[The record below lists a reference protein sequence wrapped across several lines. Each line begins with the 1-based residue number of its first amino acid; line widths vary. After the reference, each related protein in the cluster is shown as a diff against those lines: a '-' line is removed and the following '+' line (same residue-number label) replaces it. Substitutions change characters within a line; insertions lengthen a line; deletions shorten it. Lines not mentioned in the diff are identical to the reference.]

1 LQTLG
6 ITLEHEFLRFED
18 EKTVWNNSVITKNER
33 INCNEKF
40 KGSGGIMVFK
50 RVLRQNFIDELNR
63 LYDVKNSWWR
73 KMVDDKDV
81 FLLIRNNKVHVL
93 VNGGLLLLIRMDMQG
108 KMICEAHEDFLSLRS
123 ESNTYVKLDEN
134 STAPIKRVDGL
145 KGLSKNY
152 QKVKRRIR
160 IFTGKE
166 KQAVQHFSMNIPQII
181 DLEIGLEGDKK
192 EGALQKGSQRV
203 DMAGISD
210 KGILS
215 FFEVKLFDNSEIRSK
230 GTPKV
235 IGQLKKYEYLL
246 KKYNS
251 EILDGYGSQFRMYEK
266 LQGSFFLNRFGSFDA
281 LRLNPDV
288 RLIITGFDGSQQ
300 KYLLPTILNGI
311 RKSMD
316 WDQKSPDLIAIGN
329 HKSLKKGRLFK
340 GI

>member
-1 LQTLG
+1 
-6 ITLEHEFLRFED
+6 
-18 EKTVWNNSVITKNER
+18 
-33 INCNEKF
+33 
-40 KGSGGIMVFK
+40 MVFK

-63 LYDVKNSWWR
+63 LYNVKESWWQ
-73 KMVDDKDV
+73 KMANDKDA
-81 FLLIRNNKVHVL
+81 FILIRNHRVHVL
-93 VNGGLLLLIRMDMQG
+93 VNGGLLLLIRMGMQG
-108 KMICEAHEDFLSLRS
+108 NMICEAHEDFLSLRS
-123 ESNTYVKLDEN
+123 EKNAYVKLDEN

-192 EGALQKGSQRV
+192 EGALKKGAQRV

-210 KGILS
+210 RGILS

-230 GTPKV
+230 ATPRV
-235 IGQLKKYEYLL
+235 VGQLKKYEKLL
-246 KKYNS
+246 KKYSS
-251 EILDGYGSQFRMYEK
+251 EILDGYESQFRMYEK
-266 LQGSFFLNRFGSFDA
+266 LQGSFFKNRLSSFDT
-281 LRLNPDV
+281 LKLNPDV

-311 RKSMD
+311 RKGMD
-316 WDQKSPDLIAIGN
+316 WDEKSPDLIAIGN
-329 HKSLKKGRLFK
+329 HKGLKKGSLFK